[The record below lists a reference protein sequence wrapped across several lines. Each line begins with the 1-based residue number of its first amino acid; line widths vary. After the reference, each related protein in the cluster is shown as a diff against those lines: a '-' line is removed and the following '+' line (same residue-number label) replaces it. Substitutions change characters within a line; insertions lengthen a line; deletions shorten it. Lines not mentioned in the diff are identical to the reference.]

1 MLRVATFNVENL
13 FARIRFDRDVPVEAA
28 VRDGWSA
35 DQTRF
40 SVLDADSKVITAQ
53 VLLALDADV
62 IALQEVEG
70 LDTLKRFRDRWLGGR
85 TAYPHVA
92 VLDGND
98 QRLIDVALL
107 SRFPIVHLRSYQHLW
122 DEAENSPLFSRDCL
136 EADVEV
142 PGHGRLTLF
151 VNHFK
156 SMQAP
161 HGQDPARGREL
172 TRPKRERQAQ
182 AVRALVEQRFGPRPE
197 EHPFVVLGDFNDYR
211 ETDAQGESGVSAL
224 VDWPA
229 VEDVLQRL
237 PQPERWTHHW
247 QGDERSGRPGGHR
260 QLDYLLV
267 SRRLAAASP
276 GLPRVERRGLPKRAG
291 SVESFPG
298 VGWSHPKASDHCAL
312 AFDLAPWE
320 PSPAH
325 AVDPTAW

>member
-1 MLRVATFNVENL
+1 M
-13 FARIRFDRDVPVEAA
+13 EAA

-40 SVLDADSKVITAQ
+40 SVLDAESKVITAQ

-62 IALQEVEG
+62 LALQEVEG
-70 LDTLKRFRDRWLGGR
+70 QDTLKRFRDRWLGGR
-85 TAYPHVA
+85 EAYPHVA

-98 QRLIDVALL
+98 QRLIDVGLL
-107 SRFPIVHLRSYQHLW
+107 SRYPLVHLRSYQHLW
-122 DEAENSPLFSRDCL
+122 DAEDRSPLFSRDCL

-182 AVRALVEQRFGPRPE
+182 GVRALIEARFGPRPE
-197 EHPFVVLGDFNDYR
+197 EHPFVVLGDLNDYPQA
-211 ETDAQGESGVSAL
+211 DAQGWSGLGAL
-224 VDWPA
+224 TGWAA
-229 VEDVLQRL
+229 VEDVLGRL
-237 PQPERWTHHW
+237 PETERWTHHW
-247 QGDERSGRPGGHR
+247 QGDASTAREGGRR

-267 SRRLAAASP
+267 SRRLAALSP
-276 GLPRVERRGLPKRAG
+276 ALPRVERRGLPKRAG
-291 SVESFPG
+291 VAASFEG
-298 VGWSHPKASDHCAL
+298 VGFSHPKASDHCGL
-312 AFDLAPWE
+312 AFDLQPWE
-320 PSPAH
+320 S
-325 AVDPTAW
+325 

>member
-1 MLRVATFNVENL
+1 MVRVATFNVENL
-13 FARIRFDRDVPVEAA
+13 FARIRFDRDVPVREA

-40 SVLDADSKVITAQ
+40 TVLDAESKALTAQ

-62 IALQEVEG
+62 LALQEVEG
-70 LDTLKRFRDRWLGGR
+70 LDTLKRFRDRFLGGR
-85 TAYPHVA
+85 QAYPHVA

-98 QRLIDVALL
+98 QRLIDVAVL
-107 SRFPIVHLRSYQHLW
+107 SRFPLVHLRSYQHLW
-122 DEAENSPLFSRDCL
+122 DEADDAPLFTRDCL

-161 HGQDPARGREL
+161 YGRDEARGREL
-172 TRPKRERQAQ
+172 TRPKRERQAA
-182 AVRALVEQRFGPRPE
+182 AVRAIVEARFGPRPE
-197 EHPFVVLGDFNDYR
+197 EHPFVVLGDLNDYR
-211 ETDAQGESGVSAL
+211 ETDAQGTSGLRAL
-224 VDWPA
+224 VEWDA

-237 PQPERWTHHW
+237 PPGERWTHHW
-247 QGDERSGRPGGHR
+247 QGDARTGRAAARR

-267 SRRLAAASP
+267 SRRLARASP
-276 GLPRVERRGLPKRAG
+276 ALPYVERRGLPRRAVG
-291 SVESFPG
+291 DRVFPG
-298 VGWSHPKASDHCAL
+298 VGWDRPKASDHCPI

-320 PSPAH
+320 G
-325 AVDPTAW
+325 